1 MPIPGTAVVATD
13 NSATNRRLYLAM
25 LMEQRLKRP
34 ARFASLSVAF
44 GLALGACQLIRDLG
58 PIDEIL
64 PGAVPTTV
72 AAATLPPVAAI
83 QGWVWHDLC
92 VAWGGVIDP
101 AAIAPSGCTSEAPGG
116 YRADGVFE
124 AGEAGIAGVVL
135 QLGEGLCPGSPLA
148 ETTTGPD
155 GSYRFSGLS
164 AGQFCVRLEPGSS
177 SNASNLLPGGW
188 TYPLAVDGLTSI
200 SVVLSSEETVQELN
214 FGWDFELLPPSLG
227 PEWTPT
233 PPPGLTPSASP
244 TTCVDRAELVTD
256 VTVPDNMN
264 IVPGLSFDKIWRL
277 KNVGSC
283 AWTTGFSAVF
293 ISGDRMGGTSPQL
306 ISRVVAPNEAIDLKV
321 SMKAPTAAGTYRGNW
336 MLRNQSAVN
345 FALGPDGLS
354 PFSVRIVVD
363 PAAGSVSGGWRGEYF
378 TNRDGSGAA
387 ALIRTDYSIDFDWG
401 QGVPALSIPADNF
414 SVRWTG
420 ATSFE
425 AGTYR
430 FTVVVDDGA
439 RLFVD
444 NNLVLSEWEDGG
456 ERELNVEV
464 GLSAGSHALKL
475 EFYDHTR
482 DARVRLTWVKVTA
495 TATPTL
501 TSTSTPTLTAT
512 STPTPTTTPTETPT
526 PTATATATATP
537 TETET
542 VTP

>member
-1 MPIPGTAVVATD
+1 MAKE
-13 NSATNRRLYLAM
+13 RRLKVRALRAG
-25 LMEQRLKRP
+25 
-34 ARFASLSVAF
+34 LSVAF
-44 GLALGACQLIRDLG
+44 GLTLGACQLIRDLG
-58 PIDEIL
+58 PITELL
-64 PGAVPTTV
+64 PTAIPTPLS
-72 AAATLPPVAAI
+72 AATLPPGAAI
-83 QGWVWHDLC
+83 RGWVWHDLC
-92 VAWGGVIDP
+92 SAWGGVIDP
-101 AAIAPSGCTSEAPGG
+101 AASAPSGCTSEAPGG
-116 YRADGVFE
+116 YRGNGVFE
-124 AGEAGIAGVVL
+124 AGEPGIGGVSL
-135 QLGEGLCPGSPLA
+135 QLGDGLCPASLLA
-148 ETTTGPD
+148 EVTTGAD
-155 GSYRFSGLS
+155 GTYRFGGLS
-164 AGQFCVRLEPGSS
+164 AGQYCVYLDPAST
-177 SNASNLLPGGW
+177 SNSPLLLPGGW

-200 SVVLSSEETVQELN
+200 SVVLPSEESIQELN

-233 PPPGLTPSASP
+233 PQPGLTPTASP

-256 VTVPDNMN
+256 VTVPDGMH

-277 KNVGSC
+277 KNIGNC
-283 AWTTGFSAVF
+283 AWTNAYSAVF

-306 ISRVVAPNEAIDLKV
+306 ISRVVAPNEALDLKV
-321 SMKAPTAAGTYRGNW
+321 SLKAPTAAGTYRGNW
-336 MLRNQSAVN
+336 MLRNPSAVN
-345 FALGPDGLS
+345 FGLGQDGLS

-378 TNRDGSGAA
+378 TNRDLSGAA

-401 QGVPALSIPADNF
+401 EGVPALSIPADNF

-444 NNLVLSEWEDGG
+444 NNLVWSEWEDGG

-482 DARVRLTWVKVTA
+482 DARVRLSWVKVTA
-495 TATPTL
+495 T
-501 TSTSTPTLTAT
+501 STPTAT
-512 STPTPTTTPTETPT
+512 STVTPS
-526 PTATATATATP
+526 PTATATSTLTATLEPTATP
-537 TETET
+537 TSTTTSTPTET
-542 VTP
+542 GTP

>member
-1 MPIPGTAVVATD
+1 
-13 NSATNRRLYLAM
+13 
-25 LMEQRLKRP
+25 
-34 ARFASLSVAF
+34 
-44 GLALGACQLIRDLG
+44 
-58 PIDEIL
+58 
-64 PGAVPTTV
+64 
-72 AAATLPPVAAI
+72 
-83 QGWVWHDLC
+83 VWHDLC
-92 VAWGGVIDP
+92 SAWGGVIDP
-101 AAIAPSGCTSEAPGG
+101 AASAPSGCTSEAPGG
-116 YRADGVFE
+116 YRGNGVFE
-124 AGEAGIAGVVL
+124 AGEPGIAGVSL
-135 QLGEGLCPGSPLA
+135 QLGDGLCPASQTA
-148 ETTTGPD
+148 DVTTGAD
-155 GSYRFSGLS
+155 GSYRFGGLA
-164 AGQFCVRLEPGSS
+164 AGQYCVYLDPAST
-177 SNASNLLPGGW
+177 SNSPLLLPGGW
-188 TYPLAVDGLTSI
+188 TYPLPVDGLTSI
-200 SVVLSSEETVQELN
+200 SVVLASEETIQELN

-233 PPPGLTPSASP
+233 PQSGLTPTASP

-256 VTVPDNMN
+256 VTVPDGMH

-277 KNVGSC
+277 KNIGNC
-283 AWTTGFSAVF
+283 AWTNAYSAVF

-336 MLRNQSAVN
+336 MLRNLAGVAFGLGADGQQS
-345 FALGPDGLS
+345 F
-354 PFSVRIVVD
+354 FVRIVVD

-378 TNRDGSGAA
+378 TNRDLSGAA

-401 QGVPALSIPADNF
+401 EGVPALSIPADNF

-444 NNLVLSEWEDGG
+444 NNLVWSEWEDGG

-482 DARVRLTWVKVTA
+482 DARVRLSWVKVTA
-495 TATPTL
+495 TSTPTATSTVTPSPTATATSTLTATLEPTATPTS
-501 TSTSTPTLTAT
+501 TSTSTPTETG
-512 STPTPTTTPTETPT
+512 TP
-526 PTATATATATP
+526 
-537 TETET
+537 
-542 VTP
+542 

>member
-1 MPIPGTAVVATD
+1 MSI
-13 NSATNRRLYLAM
+13 
-25 LMEQRLKRP
+25 
-34 ARFASLSVAF
+34 
-44 GLALGACQLIRDLG
+44 GLALAGCQALADLR

-72 AAATLPPVAAI
+72 AAATLPPGAVI

-116 YRADGVFE
+116 YRANGLFE
-124 AGEAGIAGVVL
+124 AGEPGIAGVVL

-164 AGQFCVRLEPGSS
+164 AGQFCVRLDPGSS
-177 SNASNLLPGGW
+177 SNPPILLPGGW
-188 TYPLAVDGLTSI
+188 TFPLPVDGLTSI
-200 SVVLSSEETVQELN
+200 SVVLASEETIQELN
-214 FGWDFELLPPSLG
+214 FGWDFELLPLSLG

-256 VTVPDNMN
+256 VTVPDNMH

-283 AWTTGFSAVF
+283 AWTNAYSAVF

-345 FALGPDGLS
+345 FGLGPDGLS
-354 PFSVRIVVD
+354 PFSARIVVD

-378 TNRDGSGAA
+378 TNRDLSGAA

-401 QGVPALSIPADNF
+401 GVPALPIPADNF

-464 GLSAGSHALKL
+464 GLSAGNHSFKL

-495 TATPTL
+495 TSTPTATSTVTPSPTATATSTSTATLEPTATPTS
-501 TSTSTPTLTAT
+501 TSTSTPT
-512 STPTPTTTPTETPT
+512 
-526 PTATATATATP
+526 
-537 TETET
+537 ET